1 MQERFLSAAAAIVTA
16 LGLSASV
23 PAIAAPID
31 VVVDALQN
39 SSSGTGVD
47 LDTGLDLVAG
57 DRLVSVVSPF
67 DCWSAGAANRISNAN
82 GLDGLSPPPCQPTG
96 DFGLHPQDGESF
108 PFGALV
114 GRIDAGDWFMLGTS
128 FDAVVS
134 ESGRLFL
141 VYWDSN
147 NFDNFGSVDA
157 RLDVNPSTVPTP
169 GGLLLL
175 GTALLALGA
184 SRRDR
189 RR

>member
-1 MQERFLSAAAAIVTA
+1 MHERFLSAAAAVIAA

-31 VVVDALQN
+31 VVVDALLN

-47 LDTGLDLVAG
+47 RDTGLDLVAG
-57 DRLVSVVSPF
+57 DRLRSTVDAL
-67 DCWSAGAANRISNAN
+67 DCWSAGADPRVSNAN
-82 GLDGLSPPPCQPTG
+82 GLDGLSPAPCQPTAN
-96 DFGLHPQDGESF
+96 FGLHSQDGESF
-108 PFGALV
+108 PFGMLV
-114 GRIDAGDWFMLGTS
+114 ARIGGGDWFKLGML

-147 NFDNFGSVDA
+147 NGDNTGFVTAS
-157 RLDVNPSTVPTP
+157 LDVNPSNVPTP

-175 GTALLALGA
+175 GTALLALGT